1 MTVPTSKSI
10 SIAQIIGKDQ
20 IDQVVNDFYNRARN
34 HPSLAQPFSVV
45 HNWLDHKEKIA
56 EFWWVVL
63 GGIPKASHKY
73 DPVGKHFAVGFNAS
87 LLSDWKSLFRV
98 VLQDH
103 LNPELS
109 DKWYARVEI
118 IGNNLLIQDQRL
130 HHE

>member
-1 MTVPTSKSI
+1 MSASTLKSI

-20 IDQVVNDFYNRARN
+20 IDQVVDDFYNRARN

-45 HNWLDHKEKIA
+45 HNWEDHKAKIA
-56 EFWWVVL
+56 QFWWVVL
-63 GGIPKASHKY
+63 GGIPKASYKY
-73 DPVGKHFAVGFNAS
+73 DPVGKHFAAGFNAS
-87 LLSDWKSLFRV
+87 LLSDWKLLFKT

-109 DKWYARVEI
+109 DQWYSRVEM
-118 IGNNLLIQDQRL
+118 IGDNLLTQDQRL